1 MTQYARPDATVS
13 TDTDSNA
20 APWQDQA
27 GGANLHLAIDETSAA
42 GDTTHIHITDG
53 GNDEECVVGLSNVSA
68 PGSSGT
74 YIKYT
79 AITAD
84 DSEAGAPGLRFE
96 LLEDGDSIDPAVT
109 TTNNSVSTSSY
120 TAYAS
125 SSLDVSGVSDWNDLS
140 LKITMISNTGSGDA
154 MKVTQ
159 AYLEVPDAGGG
170 GGSDAV
176 PVSLNTYRQM
186 REH

>member
-1 MTQYARPDATVS
+1 MTQYARPDATLS

-27 GGANLHLAIDETSAA
+27 DGANLHLAIDETSAD
-42 GDTTHIHITDG
+42 GDTTHIYIGDDG
-53 GNDEECVVGLSNVSA
+53 NNEVCVVRLGDVSA

-79 AITAD
+79 AITQD
-84 DSEAGAPGLRFE
+84 TSDSGVPGLSFE

-140 LKITMISNTGSGDA
+140 LKITMISNTGSGDT

-159 AYLEVPDAGGG
+159 AYLEVPDAS
-170 GGSDAV
+170 GGSSIA
-176 PVSLNTYRQM
+176 PIAMNHYRKL
-186 REH
+186 RG